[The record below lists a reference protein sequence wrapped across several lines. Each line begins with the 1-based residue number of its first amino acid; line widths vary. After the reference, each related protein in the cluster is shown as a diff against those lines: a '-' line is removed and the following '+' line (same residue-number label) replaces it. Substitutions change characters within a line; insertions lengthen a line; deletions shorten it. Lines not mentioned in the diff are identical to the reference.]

1 MHLGVVEFNTK
12 ARLIAP
18 LTDNMNDLEAKI
30 ESDLSPVPV
39 RFGRTFTHLAIDMA
53 MLEFSNNG
61 RAAPIPHVLVVLTDG
76 LPSNGKATESALI
89 SAIKA
94 GILVH
99 MITIGFWGSLIES
112 SPDLY
117 TSIVHMED
125 GYAEVEARRQDI
137 ANLICESAKGTAT
150 TTTPTNNPPT
160 SSITIPNS
168 YTPTYSPTNNPP
180 TSSITIPNS
189 YTPTYSPTT
198 PISQE
203 TFEINPR
210 CLLKLSTIA
219 IGNEN
224 DLQNEK
230 IEVEEM
236 CSADTDCVGYYE
248 NTSKDKF
255 VATKTLPN
263 NCKEWVSEEENS
275 YPVFYQ
281 KVDPINPS
289 YIDTSQTQR
298 RPQPQPQNQNQNQ
311 NWRKYGCPYKPQLS
325 SRTTDRT
332 IIEEMCKTDK
342 ECVGYYE
349 DAGLFQATRYLPED
363 QYCKVTKD
371 TGIKVGKFI
380 KKENNLFNL
389 L

>member
-1 MHLGVVEFNTK
+1 
-12 ARLIAP
+12 
-18 LTDNMNDLEAKI
+18 
-30 ESDLSPVPV
+30 
-39 RFGRTFTHLAIDMA
+39 
-53 MLEFSNNG
+53 
-61 RAAPIPHVLVVLTDG
+61 
-76 LPSNGKATESALI
+76 
-89 SAIKA
+89 
-94 GILVH
+94 
-99 MITIGFWGSLIES
+99 
-112 SPDLY
+112 
-117 TSIVHMED
+117 MED
-125 GYAEVEARRQDI
+125 GYAEVQARRQDI

-160 SSITIPNS
+160 SSITISNS
-168 YTPTYSPTNNPP
+168 YTPTYSPTNIPP

-189 YTPTYSPTT
+189 YTPTYSPTINPPTSSITIPNSYTPTSGPTT

-230 IEVEEM
+230 REVVEM
-236 CSADTDCVGYYE
+236 CSADIDCVGYYQ
-248 NTSKDKF
+248 NTSNDKF

-263 NCKEWVSEEENS
+263 NCKEFVSEEENS
-275 YPVFYQ
+275 YPVFFQ
-281 KVDPINPS
+281 KVDLINPS
-289 YIDTSQTQR
+289 YINTSLTQR
-298 RPQPQPQNQNQNQ
+298 RPQSQNT
-311 NWRKYGCPYKPQLS
+311 NWRKYGCPYEPQLS
-325 SRTTDRT
+325 SRTKVRT